1 MQDNWEID
9 DSEGWE
15 FDGMDYEAEWY
26 KEEYEED
33 Q

>member
-9 DSEGWE
+9 DSEDWE

-26 KEEYEED
+26 KED